1 MIITRL
7 RIFDPNNI
15 QIQDIPIKE
24 TGISIIYGD
33 IEKKDD
39 RKQSSNSLGKTTLM
53 KLLDYILRG
62 VQNDND
68 IIKSTLND
76 FYIIANVIYRTKE
89 YEIKRVLNRKTD
101 IYIDDKYNTLEE
113 YKKFFNLDTDLLS
126 KLVSIYPR
134 VDLFSNHKGS
144 NKEELVRISKLLNL
158 DEIATEAN
166 KIHTIQSEIKE
177 LKTQLKRLA
186 EELRI
191 NEKEIASALYITT
204 NEIKQVENQIN
215 SIKINLGKLDN
226 NYVNEQIQKEY
237 SELNQLSKI
246 LRNERNFLDMERTR
260 YLNYLEND
268 KKSTVTAKDVFKI
281 YNKAKVEVP
290 EMVKHKY
297 EEVLEFYNKIS
308 IDRKTQILS
317 ALEEIEPKIKTLQE
331 KLDDYKFKMDKISV
345 VLSENEAYSN
355 AMKSMSMYNDKLNE
369 LSFKMG
375 QMNQLNETNKK
386 IEIERRKLVKSYGNI
401 SDAKFKYNEL
411 INNYEMFMFELAHRI
426 YGTKDLITFKIDVRK
441 NSETLNPITID
452 FSNKRS
458 GAIGGFKESTYVMFD
473 ILLYK
478 YNQVCNFLLLDST
491 AFDRID
497 YRQVNE
503 LIIYINELS
512 QKINKQAIISIN
524 KYQIQQTP
532 EMMKLIDANK
542 IITFNE
548 NKWLFD
554 KMSF

>member
-1 MIITRL
+1 MKITRL

-134 VDLFSNHKGS
+134 VDLVSNHKGS

-166 KIHTIQSEIKE
+166 EIHVIQSEIKE

-186 EELRI
+186 EELQI
-191 NEKEIASALYITT
+191 NEKEIASALYNTT
-204 NEIKQVENQIN
+204 NEVKQVENQIS
-215 SIKINLGKLDN
+215 SIKIKLDKLDN

-237 SELNQLSKI
+237 SELNQLSKV

-268 KKSTVTAKDVFKI
+268 RKSTITTKDVFKI
-281 YNKAKVEVP
+281 YSKANVEVP

-297 EEVLEFYNKIS
+297 EEVQEFFNKIS

-317 ALEEIEPKIKTLQE
+317 ALKQIEPKIEALQE
-331 KLDDYKFKMDKISV
+331 KLDD
-345 VLSENEAYSN
+345 
-355 AMKSMSMYNDKLNE
+355 
-369 LSFKMG
+369 
-375 QMNQLNETNKK
+375 
-386 IEIERRKLVKSYGNI
+386 
-401 SDAKFKYNEL
+401 
-411 INNYEMFMFELAHRI
+411 
-426 YGTKDLITFKIDVRK
+426 
-441 NSETLNPITID
+441 
-452 FSNKRS
+452 
-458 GAIGGFKESTYVMFD
+458 
-473 ILLYK
+473 
-478 YNQVCNFLLLDST
+478 
-491 AFDRID
+491 
-497 YRQVNE
+497 
-503 LIIYINELS
+503 
-512 QKINKQAIISIN
+512 
-524 KYQIQQTP
+524 
-532 EMMKLIDANK
+532 
-542 IITFNE
+542 
-548 NKWLFD
+548 
-554 KMSF
+554 